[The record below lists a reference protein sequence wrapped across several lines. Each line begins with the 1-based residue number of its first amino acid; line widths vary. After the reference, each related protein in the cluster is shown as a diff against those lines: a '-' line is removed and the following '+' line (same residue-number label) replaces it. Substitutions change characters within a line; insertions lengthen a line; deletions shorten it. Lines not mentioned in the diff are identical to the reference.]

1 MRSRGENMTHSI
13 VLEVPE
19 YIYQPLAEEAEAKGR
34 KVEEIALE
42 MLDLLATDRKLGD
55 DEFERLANLLAD
67 EFEKRLP
74 KDFKPLSD
82 YAMSREGIYEDH
94 L

>member
-1 MRSRGENMTHSI
+1 MTHSLTIEIPENIYRGI
-13 VLEVPE
+13 V
-19 YIYQPLAEEAEAKGR
+19 IEAESKKR

-42 MLDLLATDRKLGD
+42 RLARDESLSDG
-55 DEFERLANLLAD
+55 EFEKLAD
-67 EFEKRLP
+67 ELA
-74 KDFKPLSD
+74 DFVEENMPADAKLLSD

>member
-1 MRSRGENMTHSI
+1 MTHSI

-19 YIYQPLAEEAEAKGR
+19 NIYLPLAEEAEAKGR

-42 MLDLLATDRKLGD
+42 MLDLLTSDRKLDD
-55 DEFERLANLLAD
+55 DEFERLSDLLAD